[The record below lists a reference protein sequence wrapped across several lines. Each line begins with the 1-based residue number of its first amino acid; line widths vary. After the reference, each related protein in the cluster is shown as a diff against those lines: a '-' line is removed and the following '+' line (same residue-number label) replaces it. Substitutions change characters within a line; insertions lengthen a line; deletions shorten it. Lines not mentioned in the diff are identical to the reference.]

1 MQERVIG
8 FFQSIRDKWNA
19 LEQMQKYRILGAILV
34 VIIVL
39 ALFVFFTTRTIYQV
53 AMRDLTHIDAM
64 QIATILDDNEI
75 RNRVIPDG
83 LGNAIEVE
91 QARLHEAR
99 VLIDTRGLVSDRE
112 FTYEDALNFS
122 GIGATETVTRQNL
135 LRARQGDLERAISAM
150 DSILWAQVELS
161 LPDANRFFIQTA
173 EPARASVLVRS
184 TRRLTNAE
192 GAGIARF
199 VSRSVMGLELE
210 NIEVI
215 DTDYNMLFSGQALE
229 EEDSLLSD
237 LQELMIAERVR
248 VTRNV
253 GDLFRHLYDTVE
265 VAANLAYP
273 RTMTTAERV
282 QWAAPDTMEEAGLV
296 ITERALNASA
306 QGTQMGWEPG
316 LVPNAATIPTYP
328 FGVGGDMRAQQA
340 EHDRVF
346 ALDELRETIIELPS
360 GFIPDSSSITV
371 SLVNFVIHDQESM
384 MRRHN
389 GEFTEDDWLDFQQN
403 TNHQLIDNE
412 AQTLAYA
419 QSISS
424 ATGIPVDRVTVLA
437 WNVPQFIDYIPEPT
451 AWQHLVM
458 YAILALL
465 LGLLAF
471 GLIRKTQVEEEEE
484 LEPELSVEDL
494 LVSTQMEEAIDEEM
508 LETIG
513 YEEGSEAKKKIDEF
527 VDDKPEAAASLL
539 RHWLNEAEF

>member
-1 MQERVIG
+1 
-8 FFQSIRDKWNA
+8 
-19 LEQMQKYRILGAILV
+19 
-34 VIIVL
+34 
-39 ALFVFFTTRTIYQV
+39 
-53 AMRDLTHIDAM
+53 
-64 QIATILDDNEI
+64 
-75 RNRVIPDG
+75 
-83 LGNAIEVE
+83 
-91 QARLHEAR
+91 
-99 VLIDTRGLVSDRE
+99 
-112 FTYEDALNFS
+112 
-122 GIGATETVTRQNL
+122 
-135 LRARQGDLERAISAM
+135 
-150 DSILWAQVELS
+150 
-161 LPDANRFFIQTA
+161 
-173 EPARASVLVRS
+173 
-184 TRRLTNAE
+184 
-192 GAGIARF
+192 
-199 VSRSVMGLELE
+199 
-210 NIEVI
+210 
-215 DTDYNMLFSGQALE
+215 
-229 EEDSLLSD
+229 
-237 LQELMIAERVR
+237 
-248 VTRNV
+248 
-253 GDLFRHLYDTVE
+253 
-265 VAANLAYP
+265 
-273 RTMTTAERV
+273 
-282 QWAAPDTMEEAGLV
+282 
-296 ITERALNASA
+296 
-306 QGTQMGWEPG
+306 
-316 LVPNAATIPTYP
+316 
-328 FGVGGDMRAQQA
+328 
-340 EHDRVF
+340 
-346 ALDELRETIIELPS
+346 
-360 GFIPDSSSITV
+360 
-371 SLVNFVIHDQESM
+371 